1 MAAFTRWITL
11 REAGRTLR
19 NANKN
24 GMSSG
29 HEKRRYR
36 PLANYP
42 GSTTGNDNDGTH
54 PRLIEKKSSTRPRS
68 VFY

>member
-1 MAAFTRWITL
+1 MAAFTCSITL
-11 REAGRTLR
+11 LVAGRTLR
-19 NANKN
+19 VANKN
-24 GMSSG
+24 GASSG

-36 PLANYP
+36 PLANYL